1 MDRKPTLLRLSLLA
15 LLAASV
21 PFFAACAKEEEPP
34 AASEGAGTA
43 ASDGSGDATGATASD
58 GTGAVGPITSRGPM
72 AGGPA
77 AGGGE
82 AVAIDFD
89 LPAGWTSQTPDS
101 GMRLAQAEIPGGA
114 GPGQLAV
121 FYFGPGGGGSVEDN
135 LQRWIDQ
142 IGPEGR
148 SEPRRE
154 TFDLASGLR
163 VTWIEVSG
171 TLQPSTTG
179 MGPAE
184 AQSGARMMAA
194 VVEGPGG
201 PWFFK
206 ATGPDA
212 TLAAQRDA
220 FVGMLRSVRP
230 RA

>member
-1 MDRKPTLLRLSLLA
+1 MARQPLLLRLFLLA
-15 LLAASV
+15 LLAASASSLV
-21 PFFAACAKEEEPP
+21 ACAKEEEPP
-34 AASEGAGTA
+34 AEAAAPEGAA
-43 ASDGSGDATGATASD
+43 ATAPE
-58 GTGAVGPITSRGPM
+58 GTGAMGPITSRGPM

-77 AGGGE
+77 AGGGGAT
-82 AVAIDFD
+82 AVDFD

-101 GMRLAQAEIPGGA
+101 GMRLAQAEIPGEG

-121 FYFGPGGGGSVEDN
+121 FYFGPGGGGSVEAN
-135 LQRWIDQ
+135 LQRWVDQ

-154 TFDLASGLR
+154 TFDLDNGLR
-163 VTWIEVSG
+163 VTWVEVSG

-184 AQSGARMMAA
+184 AQPGARVMAA

-220 FVGMLRSVRP
+220 FVGLLRSVRP